1 MNFVIV
7 AGCEAV
13 AQLRCT
19 PDLIRGVYGRYVQQL
34 AVMTPAQLSP
44 EQNAERESLL
54 RTALESY
61 FATIQ
66 HIAEFLSAIAPD
78 LASPHQEQL
87 IKLRHRLAFQTTPE
101 TLLESQEILER
112 ELAAIAAKAAELRD
126 DKIDD
131 LERISLIL
139 AQADDALLIRKHGC
153 ADQLRHFTR
162 EMDVACAPE
171 KLSQLRTFVE
181 TVQQESDRLFAR
193 LQAEMDRFRMN
204 LTTPEP
210 ASSSDPVTGLPNLR
224 EFARQIVA
232 RLGATT
238 AFCLLIFDL
247 QGLDQIDPTV
257 AEEIL
262 KQIGARLASQ
272 VRARDLACRWEDGK
286 FLVILECGLV
296 EATAR
301 ARQIA
306 LGLTGHYR
314 AELGGREAIAELKAL
329 VGLAERRPEDE
340 LHQLLQRAE
349 TSLTRSRA

>member
-1 MNFVIV
+1 
-7 AGCEAV
+7 
-13 AQLRCT
+13 
-19 PDLIRGVYGRYVQQL
+19 
-34 AVMTPAQLSP
+34 MTPAQLSP
-44 EQNAERESLL
+44 EQNAEREALL

-61 FATIQ
+61 FATISRV
-66 HIAEFLSAIAPD
+66 AEFLSAVAPD

-87 IKLRHRLAFQTTPE
+87 MKLRRRLEFQTTPE

-112 ELAAIAAKAAELRD
+112 ELAAIAEKAAELRD
-126 DKIDD
+126 GKIDD

-139 AQADDALLIRKHGC
+139 AQADDALSIRKHGC

-162 EMDVACAPE
+162 EMDMTCAPE
-171 KLSQLRTFVE
+171 QLGQLRDFVE

-193 LQAEMDRFRMN
+193 LQAEMDKFRAN
-204 LTTPEP
+204 LTTAE
-210 ASSSDPVTGLPNLR
+210 AASSDPVTGLPNLR

-232 RLGATT
+232 RLGRTT
-238 AFCLLIFDL
+238 VFCLLIFDL
-247 QGLDQIDPTV
+247 QGLVRVDPAF

-262 KQIGARLASQ
+262 KQVAAELGSQ

-286 FLVILECGLV
+286 FLVLLDCGLA

-314 AELGGREAIAELKAL
+314 AEVDGREAIAELKAW

-349 TSLTRSRA
+349 TSLGSSQA